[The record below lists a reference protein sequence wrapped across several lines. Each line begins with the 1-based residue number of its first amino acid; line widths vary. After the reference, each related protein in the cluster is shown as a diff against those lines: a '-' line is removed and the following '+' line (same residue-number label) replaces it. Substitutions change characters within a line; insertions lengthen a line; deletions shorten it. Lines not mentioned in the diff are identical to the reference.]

1 MILNI
6 LRCWACYKM
15 FSMTWHNILMML
27 IGVKL
32 QTLRSTSTNFKIGS
46 TQLIK
51 VGMFDAFAYM
61 KIKITNAE
69 TVNINELTQ
78 TDFQQLGYTSKA
90 DYMKEPFNINNSDPL
105 RIRYTFEIIATQPE
119 LLAGILEAIEEA
131 EQ

>member
-1 MILNI
+1 
-6 LRCWACYKM
+6 
-15 FSMTWHNILMML
+15 
-27 IGVKL
+27 
-32 QTLRSTSTNFKIGS
+32 
-46 TQLIK
+46 
-51 VGMFDAFAYM
+51 MFDAFAYM